1 MTVDSS
7 IQDAAKEFESAM
19 THLQGEYA
27 KLQVGRAN
35 PALVESVS
43 VEAYGTSQPL
53 KAVASISV
61 PEPRTIQIQPW
72 DKGML
77 AAIEKGI
84 LNASLGLN
92 PVNDGVCVRLA
103 IPPLTEE
110 RRSEL
115 AKLVH
120 KLAEDAK
127 ISIRNVRQDGHKQ
140 FKQLKDSGD
149 ITEDDLHGAERKL
162 QEKVDDFNKRIEEM
176 ATGKEKDVMT
186 V

>member
-7 IQDAAKEFESAM
+7 IQDAVKEFESAM
-19 THLQGEYA
+19 IHLQGEYA

-35 PALVESVS
+35 PALVEGVS
-43 VEAYGTSQPL
+43 IEAYGASQSL
-53 KAVASISV
+53 KAVASISI

-84 LNASLGLN
+84 LNANLGLN

-103 IPPLTEE
+103 IPPLNEE
-110 RRSEL
+110 RRAEL
-115 AKLVH
+115 AKMVNR
-120 KLAEDAK
+120 LAEDAK
-127 ISIRNVRQDGHKQ
+127 ISIRNVRQDAHKQ

-149 ITEDDLHGAERKL
+149 IAEDELHGAEKRF
-162 QEKVDDFNKRIEEM
+162 QEKVDEYNKRVDDM
-176 ATGKEKDVMT
+176 AAGKEKDVMT